1 MLSEPAGKW
10 GSEIMLWCFDSATPL
25 QIAKRPVRSP
35 LGFLE
40 GLHIV
45 VMHEEVP
52 IPLLG
57 GHSPIFDQ
65 LMNALAREPENES
78 DLGQIEP
85 RFTGTRH
92 SPKGAFM
99 HGREPTRGL

>member
-25 QIAKRPVRSP
+25 QITKRPVRAT

-45 VMHEEVP
+45 VVHEEVAV
-52 IPLLG
+52 PLLG

-65 LMNALAREPENES
+65 LINALAREPENQG
-78 DLGQIEP
+78 DIGQFEP
-85 RFTGTRH
+85 RLAGTRH
-92 SPKGAFM
+92 SAKGAFL
-99 HGREPTRGL
+99 HAREPTRGL